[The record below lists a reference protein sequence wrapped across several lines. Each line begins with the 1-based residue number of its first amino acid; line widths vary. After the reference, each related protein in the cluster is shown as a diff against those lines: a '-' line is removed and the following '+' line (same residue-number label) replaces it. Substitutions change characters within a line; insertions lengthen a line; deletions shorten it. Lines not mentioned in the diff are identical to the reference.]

1 MAARQRQVMAQTVST
16 GIRQLLRHVR
26 DVMSGHGTAQ
36 ERLSQLVKV
45 IASEVMAE
53 VCTVYVMRA
62 GEVLELFATQGLNL
76 SAVHQTRL
84 RVDEGLI
91 GDIAAHAKVLN
102 LADAQ
107 AHPKFAYRPETGE
120 EIYHSFLGVPILRGG
135 RVRGVLAIQNKIKR
149 EYTEEEVEALEMIVV
164 VLAELIA
171 GGDLIGPSE
180 QIKVE
185 GNAILPLRMTGVRI
199 STGIAV
205 GEAVLH
211 QPRAEIP
218 EMFADDP
225 DAEEQRLDAALSEM
239 QAAIDDLFS
248 ASELSGRGEHRDVL
262 ETYHLLARDV
272 GWLRRLREAIAS
284 GLTADASVQKVQD
297 DIRIRMNMATV
308 PYIRERMHDFEDLA
322 RRLLQHLSGSP
333 LTAAGDTALPDD
345 VVLLAVNMG
354 PAELLDYEPH
364 RLRALLL
371 EEGSATAHV
380 AIVARALDIPV
391 VGRITDL
398 LTRID
403 PHDTVIVDGDNAQVF
418 VRPSEDIQQMVAE
431 TIQIKTERQ
440 RLYAALRDEDTVT
453 LDGQRISLN
462 LNAGL
467 LLDVQQLEETGADGV
482 GLYRTEIP
490 FMVRAEFPG
499 VGGQTELYSNVYEIA
514 AGKPV
519 MFRTLDIGGDKQLPY
534 FHDVAEENPNMGWRA
549 VRVALDRPSMLRQQL
564 RALVRA
570 AKGRDLAIM
579 FPMVAEVAEFESA
592 KKILNKELEREKGRG
607 GIIPDNMRVGVMLE
621 VPGLMW
627 QLPSLLKRIDFL
639 SVGSNDLFQFLF
651 ASDRGNPRVA
661 DRYDVLSPSLLSMLR
676 HLVRAA
682 GEAEVDISLCGEMAG
697 NPVEAMTLIG
707 LGFRTISMAPARIG
721 EIRAMLRS
729 VNTVSLAKYVDTL
742 VDLPD
747 HSVRQK
753 LVAYARDHNIVI
765 TMG

>member
-1 MAARQRQVMAQTVST
+1 
-16 GIRQLLRHVR
+16 
-26 DVMSGHGTAQ
+26 MSGHGTAQ
-36 ERLSQLVKV
+36 ERLDELVKV
-45 IASEVMAE
+45 IASEVVAE
-53 VCTVYVMRA
+53 VCTVYVLRA
-62 GEVLELFATQGLNL
+62 GEVLELFATQGLNP
-76 SAVHQTRL
+76 SAVHKTRL

-91 GDIAAHAKVLN
+91 GDIAAHARVLN

-107 AHPKFAYRPETGE
+107 AHPKFVYRPETGE
-120 EIYHSFLGVPILRGG
+120 AIYHSFLGVPILRGG
-135 RVRGVLAIQNKIKR
+135 RVRGVLAIQNKAKR
-149 EYTEEEVEALEMIVV
+149 EYTEEEIEALEMIVV

-171 GGDLIGPSE
+171 GGDLVGPSE
-180 QIKVE
+180 QITAE
-185 GNAILPLRMTGVRI
+185 GNAILPLRMTGIRI
-199 STGIAV
+199 NSGIAV

-211 QPRAEIP
+211 QPRVEIP
-218 EMFADDP
+218 AMFADDP
-225 DAEEQRLDAALSEM
+225 DAEENRLNAALSEM
-239 QAAIDDLFS
+239 QDAIEDLFS
-248 ASELSGRGEHRDVL
+248 ASELSERGEHREVL
-262 ETYHLLARDV
+262 ETYHLLARDA

-284 GLTADASVQKVQD
+284 GLTAEASVQKVQD
-297 DIRIRMNMATV
+297 DIRIRMNMATD

-322 RRLLQHLSGSP
+322 RRLLQHLSGAP
-333 LTAAGDTALPDD
+333 LTAAGDAALPDD

-398 LTRID
+398 LARID
-403 PHDTVIVDGDNAQVF
+403 PHDPVIVDGDNAQVF
-418 VRPSEDIQQMVAE
+418 VRPGEDIQQMVAD
-431 TIQIKTERQ
+431 TIQAKAERQ
-440 RLYAALRDEDTVT
+440 RLYATLRDEEPVT

-467 LLDVQQLEETGADGV
+467 LIDVQQLKDTGADGV

-499 VGGQTELYSNVYEIA
+499 VEGQTELYSNVYEIA
-514 AGKPV
+514 DGKPV

-564 RALVRA
+564 RALIRA
-570 AKGRDLAIM
+570 ANGRDLSIM
-579 FPMVAEVAEFESA
+579 FPMVAEVAEFEAA
-592 KKILNKELEREKGRG
+592 KEILGIEIQREKQRG
-607 GIIPDNMRVGVMLE
+607 GTTPEKLRVGVMLE

-627 QLPSLLKRIDFL
+627 QLPSLLKRVDFI

-682 GEAEVDISLCGEMAG
+682 DKADVDISLCGEMAG
-697 NPVEAMTLIG
+697 SPVEAMTLIG
-707 LGFRTISMAPARIG
+707 LGFRTISMAPVRIG
-721 EIRAMLRS
+721 GVRAMLR
-729 VNTVSLAKYVDTL
+729 TVDVAALANYVDNL

-753 LVAYARDHNIVI
+753 LVAYARDHNIA
-765 TMG
+765 TTTG

>member
-1 MAARQRQVMAQTVST
+1 
-16 GIRQLLRHVR
+16 
-26 DVMSGHGTAQ
+26 MSGHGTAQ
-36 ERLSQLVKV
+36 ERLDELVKV
-45 IASEVMAE
+45 IASEVVAE
-53 VCTVYVMRA
+53 VCTVYVLRA
-62 GEVLELFATQGLNL
+62 GEVLELFATQGLNPT
-76 SAVHQTRL
+76 AVHKTRL

-91 GDIAAHAKVLN
+91 GDIAAHARVLN

-135 RVRGVLAIQNKIKR
+135 RVRGVLAIQNKAKR
-149 EYTEEEVEALEMIVV
+149 EYTDEEIEALEMIVV

-171 GGDLIGPSE
+171 GGDLVGPSE
-180 QIKVE
+180 QITAE
-185 GNAILPLRMTGVRI
+185 GNAILPLRMTGIRI
-199 STGIAV
+199 NSGIAV

-211 QPRAEIP
+211 QPRVDIP
-218 EMFADDP
+218 AMFADDP
-225 DAEEQRLDAALSEM
+225 DAEEKRLNAALTEM
-239 QAAIDDLFS
+239 QDAIEDLFS
-248 ASELSGRGEHRDVL
+248 ASELSERGEHREVL
-262 ETYHLLARDV
+262 ETYHLLARDA

-284 GLTADASVQKVQD
+284 GLTAEAAVQKVQD
-297 DIRIRMNMATV
+297 DIRIRMNMATD

-333 LTAAGDTALPDD
+333 LTAAGDAALPED
-345 VVLLAVNMG
+345 VVLLAANMG

-380 AIVARALDIPV
+380 AIVARAFDIPV

-398 LTRID
+398 LARID
-403 PHDTVIVDGDNAQVF
+403 PHDPVIVDGDNGQVF
-418 VRPSEDIQQMVAE
+418 VRPSEDIQQMVAD
-431 TIQIKTERQ
+431 TIQAKTERQ
-440 RLYAALRDEDTVT
+440 RLYAALRDENPVT

-467 LLDVQQLEETGADGV
+467 LLDVQQLEETGADGI

-499 VGGQTELYSNVYEIA
+499 VEGQTELYSRVYDIA
-514 AGKPV
+514 DGKPV

-564 RALVRA
+564 RALIRA
-570 AKGRDLAIM
+570 ANGRDLAIM
-579 FPMVAEVAEFESA
+579 FPMVAEVAEFEAA
-592 KKILNKELEREKGRG
+592 KDILDKELTRESQRG
-607 GIIPDNMRVGVMLE
+607 GATPEKLRVGVMLE

-627 QLPSLLKRIDFL
+627 QLAPLLKRVDFI

-651 ASDRGNPRVA
+651 ASDRGNPKVA

-682 GEAEVDISLCGEMAG
+682 NEANVDISLCGEMAG
-697 NPVEAMTLIG
+697 SPVEAMTLIG
-707 LGFRTISMAPARIG
+707 LGFRTISMAPVRIG
-721 EIRAMLRS
+721 GVRAMLRS
-729 VNTVSLAKYVDTL
+729 VDAVALANYVDSL

-753 LVAYARDHNIVI
+753 LVAYARDHNIAI
-765 TMG
+765 TTG

>member
-1 MAARQRQVMAQTVST
+1 
-16 GIRQLLRHVR
+16 
-26 DVMSGHGTAQ
+26 MSGHGTAQ
-36 ERLSQLVKV
+36 ERLDELVKV
-45 IASEVMAE
+45 IASEVVAE
-53 VCTVYVMRA
+53 VCTVYVLRA
-62 GEVLELFATQGLNL
+62 GEVLELFATQGLNP
-76 SAVHQTRL
+76 SAVHKTRL

-91 GDIAAHAKVLN
+91 GDIAAHARVLN

-107 AHPKFAYRPETGE
+107 AHPKFACRPETGE

-135 RVRGVLAIQNKIKR
+135 RVRGVLAIQNKAKR

-171 GGDLIGPSE
+171 GGDLVGPSE
-180 QIKVE
+180 QITAE
-185 GNAILPLRMTGVRI
+185 GNAILPLRMTGIRI
-199 STGIAV
+199 NSGIAM

-211 QPRAEIP
+211 QPRVDIP
-218 EMFADDP
+218 AMFADDP
-225 DAEEQRLDAALSEM
+225 DAEEKRLNAALSEM
-239 QAAIDDLFS
+239 QDAIEDLFS
-248 ASELSGRGEHRDVL
+248 ASELSERGEHREVL
-262 ETYHLLARDV
+262 ETYHLLARDA

-284 GLTADASVQKVQD
+284 GLTAEASVQKVQD
-297 DIRIRMNMATV
+297 DIRIRMNMATD

-333 LTAAGDTALPDD
+333 LTAAGDAALPDD

-398 LTRID
+398 LARID
-403 PHDTVIVDGDNAQVF
+403 PHDPVIVDGDNGQVF
-418 VRPSEDIQQMVAE
+418 VRPGEDIQQMVAD
-431 TIQIKTERQ
+431 TIQAKTERQ
-440 RLYAALRDEDTVT
+440 RLYATLRDEDPVT

-467 LLDVQQLEETGADGV
+467 LIDVQQLKDTGADGV

-499 VGGQTELYSNVYEIA
+499 VEGQTELYSNVYEIA
-514 AGKPV
+514 DGKPV

-564 RALVRA
+564 RALIRA
-570 AKGRDLAIM
+570 ANGRDLSIM
-579 FPMVAEVAEFESA
+579 FPMVAEVAEFEAA
-592 KKILNKELEREKGRG
+592 KAILEKEIQREKQRG
-607 GIIPDNMRVGVMLE
+607 GTTPENLRVGVMLE

-627 QLPSLLKRIDFL
+627 QLPPLLKRVDFI

-661 DRYDVLSPSLLSMLR
+661 DRYDVLSPSFLSMLR

-682 GEAEVDISLCGEMAG
+682 DEAEVDISLCGEMAG
-697 NPVEAMTLIG
+697 SPVEAMTLIG
-707 LGFRTISMAPARIG
+707 LGFRTISMAPVRIG
-721 EIRAMLRS
+721 DVRAMLR
-729 VNTVSLAKYVDTL
+729 TVDVAALANYVDSL

-753 LVAYARDHNIVI
+753 LVAYARDHNIAI
-765 TMG
+765 TTG

>member
-1 MAARQRQVMAQTVST
+1 
-16 GIRQLLRHVR
+16 
-26 DVMSGHGTAQ
+26 MSGHGTAQ
-36 ERLSQLVKV
+36 ERLDELVKV
-45 IASEVMAE
+45 IASEVVAE
-53 VCTVYVMRA
+53 VCTVYVLRA
-62 GEVLELFATQGLNL
+62 GEVLELFATHGLNP
-76 SAVHQTRL
+76 SAVHKTRL

-91 GDIAAHAKVLN
+91 GDIAAHARALN

-120 EIYHSFLGVPILRGG
+120 EIYHSFLGVPILRSG
-135 RVRGVLAIQNKIKR
+135 RVRGVLAIQNKAKR

-171 GGDLIGPSE
+171 GGDLVGPSE
-180 QIKVE
+180 QITAE
-185 GNAILPLRMTGVRI
+185 GNAILPLRMTGIRI
-199 STGIAV
+199 NSGIAM

-211 QPRAEIP
+211 QPRVDIP
-218 EMFADDP
+218 AMFADDP
-225 DAEEQRLDAALSEM
+225 DAEEKRLNTALSEM
-239 QAAIDDLFS
+239 QDAIEDLFS
-248 ASELSGRGEHRDVL
+248 ASELSERGEHREVL
-262 ETYHLLARDV
+262 ETYHLLARDA

-284 GLTADASVQKVQD
+284 GLTAEASVQKVQD
-297 DIRIRMNMATV
+297 DIRIRMNMATA

-333 LTAAGDTALPDD
+333 LTAAGDAALPDD

-380 AIVARALDIPV
+380 AIVALSLDIPV

-398 LTRID
+398 LARID
-403 PHDTVIVDGDNAQVF
+403 PHDPVIVDGDNGQVF
-418 VRPSEDIQQMVAE
+418 VRPGEDIQQMVAD
-431 TIQIKTERQ
+431 TIQAKTERR
-440 RLYAALRDEDTVT
+440 RLYATLRDEEPVT

-467 LLDVQQLEETGADGV
+467 LIDVQQLKDTGADGI

-499 VGGQTELYSNVYEIA
+499 VEGQTELYSNVYEIA
-514 AGKPV
+514 DGKPV

-564 RALVRA
+564 RALMRA
-570 AKGRDLAIM
+570 ANGRDLSIM
-579 FPMVAEVAEFESA
+579 FPMVAEVAEFEAA
-592 KKILNKELEREKGRG
+592 KEILEIEIQREKQRG
-607 GIIPDNMRVGVMLE
+607 GTTPERLRVGVMLE

-627 QLPSLLKRIDFL
+627 QLPSLLKRVDFI

-682 GEAEVDISLCGEMAG
+682 DKAEVDISLCGEMAG
-697 NPVEAMTLIG
+697 SPVEAMTLIG
-707 LGFRTISMAPARIG
+707 LGFRTISMAPVRIG
-721 EIRAMLRS
+721 DVRAMLR
-729 VNTVSLAKYVDTL
+729 TVDVVALANYVDSL

-753 LVAYARDHNIVI
+753 LVAYARDHNIAI
-765 TMG
+765 TTG